1 MTGVSIGLIGT
12 PVSFLS
18 IALYSSPR
26 CRGVGSIALGLYQT
40 LLEHLLI
47 GLANGSLFALIALGY
62 TMVYGIVEL
71 INFAHGDV
79 FMLGSLLALTLVS
92 TLGPA
97 EPTPAGTAFGLVV
110 LLITVPVF
118 CAAVNLA
125 VDRIVYKPLRQ
136 APKLAPLVSAI
147 GASFVLM
154 NVGLFWVGAAD
165 VSFPELIPRH
175 DLIADGRV
183 HFALKDLFVIAAA
196 AATMIALTVFV
207 KYSRLGKAMRA
218 TAQDPLAAQLVGI
231 PVERVIAATFALGG
245 ALAGVASVV
254 YAAYINTVS
263 YQMGFQNG
271 LYAFTAAVLG
281 GIGNLPGAMVGG
293 LIIGLVRSLGS
304 VYLGERWTSAAVF
317 AILILVLVFRP
328 QGLLGSGVREKV

>member
-1 MTGVSIGLIGT
+1 M
-12 PVSFLS
+12 
-18 IALYSSPR
+18 
-26 CRGVGSIALGLYQT
+26 
-40 LLEHLLI
+40 LEPILI

-62 TMVYGIVEL
+62 TMVYGIVEV

-79 FMLGSLLALTLVS
+79 FMLGSALALAIVTG
-92 TLGPA
+92 LGLADA
-97 EPTPAGTAFGLVV
+97 ETTTVGGALV
-110 LLITVPVF
+110 LLLCAVPAF
-118 CAAVNLA
+118 CAAVNVAIYA
-125 VDRIVYKPLRQ
+125 VVYRPLRG
-136 APKLAPLVSAI
+136 APRLAPLVSAI

-154 NVGLFWVGAAD
+154 NVGLLWIGAAD
-165 VSFPELIPRH
+165 VGFPDLLPRRN
-175 DLIADGRV
+175 LLSAADV
-183 HFALKDLFVIAAA
+183 QLTLKDLLVIAVTLPA
-196 AATMIALTVFV
+196 MIALTALV
-207 KYSRLGKAMRA
+207 KLTRLGKAMRA

-254 YAAYINTVS
+254 YSLYINTIS

-281 GIGNLPGAMVGG
+281 GIGNLPGALVGG

-304 VYLGERWTSAAVF
+304 AYLGERWTSAAVF

-328 QGLLGSGVREKV
+328 QGLLGSHVREKV